1 MNLHQLRYVCE
12 IVRCKLNISRAARSL
27 GTSQPAISQQ
37 VRLLE
42 EELGTTIFLRSRS
55 GLTGL
60 TGQGESIVE
69 AAQHV
74 LAEVA
79 NVQGIAQ
86 GHPPTSLAKIRVA
99 STQAQARYALPSVIR
114 RFHLHY
120 PGISVHISH
129 KHDEEESL
137 WQMVQNGIVDL
148 AITTSMR
155 DLPKSLL
162 ALECF
167 PMERSLIV
175 PKRHPLLKQRIVT
188 LESIAAYPLITHA
201 ERSTGRRRIMRAFG
215 ALGFTPKVTVTA
227 VDEDVI
233 KACVEE
239 GLGITI
245 LASIVYDPER
255 DTKLRALDVTP
266 LLEPSVT
273 GVVVRRDM
281 ARHDHICAFIEAF
294 APMWTKDKIAHEIK
308 L

>member
-42 EELGTTIFLRSRS
+42 EELGIAIFLRSRS
-55 GLTGL
+55 GLIGL
-60 TGQGESIVE
+60 TSRGESIAE
-69 AAQHV
+69 TAQHV

-86 GHPPTSLAKIRVA
+86 KPPQARLAKIRVA
-99 STQAQARYALPSVIR
+99 STQAEARYALPSVIR
-114 RFHLHY
+114 RFHLQY
-120 PGISVHISH
+120 PGISVQITY
-129 KHDEEESL
+129 KRDEEEPL
-137 WQMVQNGIVDL
+137 WQMVQNGVVDL
-148 AITTSMR
+148 AITTGIQG
-155 DLPKSLL
+155 LPKSLL

-167 PMERSLIV
+167 PMRRSLIV
-175 PKRHPLLKQRIVT
+175 PKRHPLLRRRIVT
-188 LESIAAYPLITHA
+188 LESIADYPLVTHA
-201 ERSTGRRRIMRAFG
+201 ERSSGRRRIMRAFG
-215 ALGFTPKVTVTA
+215 ALGFTPKVIVSA

-245 LASIVYDPER
+245 LASIVYDPKR
-255 DTKLRALDVTP
+255 DTKLRALDVTA
-266 LLEPSVT
+266 LLERSVT
-273 GVVVRRDM
+273 GVIVRKDM

-294 APMWTKDKIAHEIK
+294 APMWTKEKIARKIK
-308 L
+308 P